1 MTKRKAASAPD
12 RRATAK
18 KRVQRAPTAPT
29 APTPTE
35 IRDAVHRA
43 RAWLGKRRDYYGYL
57 TRRDSTPRGAPELAA
72 HLRGDLLARQV
83 AKGSWGDDL
92 VVSSEALW
100 QLFDLGLRED
110 SSAVVRGVDWLYG
123 RRNVAGAYGEG
134 CTPARHEQRA
144 CEHYLSG
151 FFSPGPADEPQEL
164 TLPNGQ
170 SVTSDSGARLVASE
184 RALRTI
190 LRVNPSDPRAN
201 ASVAGLRSLP
211 LYMDYGGT
219 FTPAVLVGAVQ
230 ALAWISNGQPAEA
243 KAGLKTLSANQAA
256 DGTLPNVELSF
267 VLEMLLEVRVPLAIQ
282 MMERAVPRLLD
293 SQHKYGAW
301 GRRHLAAQTWIAVR
315 VLESVAAARKA
326 AHR

>member
-1 MTKRKAASAPD
+1 MTKRKAASAPK

-29 APTPTE
+29 LSE
-35 IRDAVHRA
+35 IRDAVDRA
-43 RAWLGKRRDYYGYL
+43 KAWLRKRRDYYGYL
-57 TRRDSTPRGAPELAA
+57 TLRYSTPRGAPELAA
-72 HLRGDLLARQV
+72 HLRGDLWARQV
-83 AKGSWGDDL
+83 AEGSWGADL

-110 SSAVVRGVDWLYG
+110 SAAAVRGVNWLYG
-123 RRNVAGAYGEG
+123 RRNVNGAYGQG

-151 FFSPGPADEPQEL
+151 FFSPGPADEPQEI

-170 SVTSDSGARLVASE
+170 SVTSDSGARLLASE

-190 LRVNPSDPRAN
+190 LRANPSDPRAE

-211 LYMDYGGT
+211 LYMDYGGM

-243 KAGLKTLSANQAA
+243 KAGLKTLSANQAG
-256 DGTLPNVELSF
+256 DGSWPNIELFF
-267 VLEMLLEVRVPLAIQ
+267 VLEMLLELRVPLAIE

-293 SQHKYGAW
+293 NQHKYGAW